1 MVGAHYNLKH
11 SIDGAA
17 EGASRGGRPTKPAG
31 KVSGLAGDGF
41 GEMGV
46 ARGDAVL
53 EEAARGKKLGVEK
66 SGTGGAAD

>member
-31 KVSGLAGDGF
+31 KVSGLTGDRF
-41 GEMGV
+41 GELGV
-46 ARGDAVL
+46 ARSHAVL

-66 SGTGGAAD
+66 GGAGSAAD